1 MRKTLGPVKLKKKLG
16 RGAFIVNNKD
26 NTPMVIQAFVIRRDP
41 RSSTKIYVDIE
52 YADEEKYEL
61 VEKESSNGKKA

>member
-1 MRKTLGPVKLKKKLG
+1 MRKTLGPVKLKKKQG

-26 NTPMVIQAFVIRRDP
+26 NTPMVIDTFVIRRDP
-41 RSSTKIYVDIE
+41 SSPTKIYVDIDFS
-52 YADEEKYEL
+52 DEEKYEL